1 MPAEPGTRGDTALL
15 DALREEVAR
24 HDPARRP
31 VQHATACFHL
41 GTALIAAG
49 EPRAAV
55 EALEQAAAG
64 FPPAGLPVEHAK
76 ARMMLGVAF
85 RDLGATAQADAAFA
99 AAAALLVAND
109 QPLEAAAARYNRG
122 LVLREAGDD
131 VAAADAFREA
141 LAVFAGA
148 DARAQA
154 TAAARELGTSL
165 LATGDLDAARQAL
178 EESQELARRAGDR
191 AALGAAANV
200 RGVVEL
206 AAGRPDAA
214 ADAFLD
220 ACGAH
225 PVSVRPGEHG
235 MARANLA
242 LAHARAGQWARA
254 HLAARQA
261 LAIDALPEPARR
273 QAQEVL
279 REPAAGAGAGAGGA
293 ATVPDPLT
301 VVLGSATPG
310 ELFGLLR
317 AELARLG
324 TIGDHDART
333 GAVAEHGRAL
343 VAALRDP
350 TGRTDRAAA
359 WLEVVLEQPPA
370 LFEAVLEALVRAT
383 EDEPEA
389 PAIARSVI
397 GASVRFHAP
406 QWMRVRDTL
415 TSIAARAEVRTPWS

>member
-15 DALREEVAR
+15 DTLREEVAR

-49 EPRAAV
+49 DARAAV

-64 FPPAGLPVEHAK
+64 FPPEGLPVEHAK
-76 ARMMLGVAF
+76 ARTMLGVAL
-85 RDLGATAQADAAFA
+85 RDLGATAEAEATFA
-99 AAAALLVAND
+99 AAAALFVEND

-122 LVLREAGDD
+122 LVLRDAGDD
-131 VAAADAFREA
+131 RAAAEAFRAA
-141 LAVFAGA
+141 LEVFTGA

-165 LATGDLDAARQAL
+165 LATGDLDDARQAM

-191 AALGAAANV
+191 AAIGAAANV

-214 ADAFLD
+214 AAAFLD

-242 LAHARAGQWARA
+242 LAHARAGESARA
-254 HLAARQA
+254 QLAARQA
-261 LAIDALPEPARR
+261 LAIEALPEPARR

-279 REPAAGAGAGAGGA
+279 RETSAGAGGGT
-293 ATVPDPLT
+293 TVPAPLT
-301 VVLGSATPG
+301 VVLGSAAPG

-324 TIGDHDART
+324 TIGDHAVRT
-333 GAVAEHGRAL
+333 DAVAEHGRAL

-350 TGRTDRAAA
+350 AGRTDRAAA

-370 LFEAVLEALVRAT
+370 MFEAVLEAVVRAA

-389 PAIARSVI
+389 ASIARSVT

-415 TSIAARAEVRTPWS
+415 ASIAARAEVRTPWS